1 MNANTKKGCEAYTFW
16 IFFLDSLAR
25 YVIHTHS
32 NTEAVFH
39 NLMRIPE
46 KKNNGKATKCHINI
60 LISKLCIEKNKT
72 HVSMALFYHHE
83 ASWICKHLFISF
95 SLGCFQPAL
104 WRCRQFYFVSLSSA
118 PASPHALAEEL
129 IHLSSWCWLPPS
141 TCAPFINAAT
151 THCGK
156 D

>member
-1 MNANTKKGCEAYTFW
+1 MDWILTQKRGVKHTFFG
-16 IFFLDSLAR
+16 FFFYSLAR

-32 NTEAVFH
+32 NTEALFH

-46 KKNNGKATKCHINI
+46 KKNGKATKCHINI

-72 HVSMALFYHHE
+72 HVSTVLFYHHK
-83 ASWICKHLFISF
+83 ASWICNHLFISF
-95 SLGCFQPAL
+95 SLGCLQPAL
-104 WRCRQFYFVSLSSA
+104 WRCRQFYFVSLSPA
-118 PASPHALAEEL
+118 PASPHALAKEL

-141 TCAPFINAAT
+141 TCAPSINIGT
-151 THCGK
+151 THSGK